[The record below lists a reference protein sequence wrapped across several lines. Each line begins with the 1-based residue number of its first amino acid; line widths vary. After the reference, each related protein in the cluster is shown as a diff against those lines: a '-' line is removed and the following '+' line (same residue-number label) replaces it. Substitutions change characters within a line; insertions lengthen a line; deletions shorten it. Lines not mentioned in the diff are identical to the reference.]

1 MVWWKRGGKRG
12 RQFANGTE
20 KNGVWAQDEKGGEKR
35 DEKKKTLVCL
45 ESKRLSYRA
54 GAKVVLKKIIN
65 CHLHLRCKVR
75 E

>member
-1 MVWWKRGGKRG
+1 MEQRKTVYGPRMKK
-12 RQFANGTE
+12 E
-20 KNGVWAQDEKGGEKR
+20 
-35 DEKKKTLVCL
+35 EKKKTLVCL

>member
-1 MVWWKRGGKRG
+1 MEQRKMVYGPRMKKE
-12 RQFANGTE
+12 E
-20 KNGVWAQDEKGGEKR
+20 KKEMR
-35 DEKKKTLVCL
+35 KKKTLVCL